1 MHSQQK
7 EPIQSLRW
15 KHLLLP
21 LAVMLPLTLLV
32 CVSHI
37 PNPNMILITG
47 LAVFTSLYG
56 YGAGV
61 VCGAVMVLYSMYFFS
76 TDHSF
81 FVYTPL
87 NLQKMVIILIGV
99 VLNVLFIGH
108 LKKVHADAEQQLIE
122 LNAVLQNDNITLEQA
137 SALDGLTGTRNRYA
151 FRRDYIKYESRDI
164 HVMMF
169 DLDDFKHTNDT
180 YGHAVGD
187 FVLKNTGRF
196 LREAFG
202 DAYCYR
208 YGGDEFLVICPD
220 MLDADFSAKLEHVQ
234 TQMYGLS
241 LDGQRVPA
249 CFSAGYV
256 YGRAALSSD
265 LRLMLRHADHNLY
278 ESKERGKDCYTG
290 SAYSRAF
297 ALDLEGN
304 VRPGRNIFLSEK
316 HSA

>member
-1 MHSQQK
+1 MQQK
-7 EPIQSLRW
+7 EPTPATRRGYHW
-15 KHLLLP
+15 KHILLP

-32 CVSHI
+32 RVFQI

-56 YGAGV
+56 YGAGI
-61 VCGAVMVLYSMYFFS
+61 VCGAVMVIYSMYFFS

-81 FVYTPL
+81 FVYDSENFQRIAT
-87 NLQKMVIILIGV
+87 ILLGV
-99 VLNVLFIGH
+99 VLNVLFIGR
-108 LKKVHADAEQQLIE
+108 LKKVHTDAQRQLME
-122 LNAVLQNDNITLEQA
+122 LNAVLKNDNITLEQA

-151 FRRDYIKYESRDI
+151 FRRDYIKYENRDI

-169 DLDDFKHTNDT
+169 DLDDFKNTNDT

-187 FVLKNTGRF
+187 FVLKNTGHF

-220 MLDADFSAKLEHVQ
+220 MPDADFSAKLEHVR
-234 TQMYGLS
+234 TQMHGLS
-241 LDGQRVPA
+241 LDGEHIPA
-249 CFSAGYV
+249 SFSAGYV
-256 YGRAALSSD
+256 YGLATLSSD

-278 ESKERGKDCYTG
+278 ESKERGKDCHTG
-290 SAYSRAF
+290 SAYSRELAQK
-297 ALDLEGN
+297 LEEHKLF
-304 VRPGRNIFLSEK
+304 PADK
-316 HSA
+316 DKA